1 MRLSFH
7 LMIHVT
13 LAIAVAPM
21 VAVAQSVPWQVFQDV
36 TGETCEVVHA
46 ANADLVV
53 LSSTGQLT
61 IVTGQ
66 DITLQDTAVDTGG
79 SVFFE
84 GAEAGLISFQVDG
97 DGVRTL
103 WWTSLTG
110 RVVSVDDFTGEPTV
124 SESLPNDFTGVSC
137 AACDFWDDQTVCG
150 DEGDDS
156 GGGNIGG
163 GDEPTPLLTI
173 TVCGVSTPI
182 AFAVMLMGL
191 ASLRLVRRR
200 SA

>member
-21 VAVAQSVPWQVFQDV
+21 VTVAQSVPWQVFQDV

-110 RVVSVDDFTGEPTV
+110 RVVSGRVSSDFMLGQIAQNFPLGV
-124 SESLPNDFTGVSC
+124 LPNTMLLVPTGAV
-137 AACDFWDDQTVCG
+137 ARP
-150 DEGDDS
+150 EGHF
-156 GGGNIGG
+156 
-163 GDEPTPLLTI
+163 
-173 TVCGVSTPI
+173 GVGSS
-182 AFAVMLMGL
+182 FKVMVPE
-191 ASLRLVRRR
+191 AQRLVGTRKLR
-200 SA
+200 SIKRPGR

>member
-7 LMIHVT
+7 LMIHVS
-13 LAIAVAPM
+13 LAIAVAPV
-21 VAVAQSVPWQVFQDV
+21 VAVAQTFAWQVFSDV

-53 LSSTGQLT
+53 LSSTGQLV

-79 SVFFE
+79 FVFFE
-84 GAEAGLISFQVDG
+84 GAETGLISFQPDG
-97 DGVRTL
+97 AGVRTL

-110 RVVSVDDFTGEPTV
+110 RVINVDELTGEPTV
-124 SESLPNDFTGVSC
+124 SELFPEEITGVSC

-150 DEGDDS
+150 DVSDDES
-156 GGGNIGG
+156 
-163 GDEPTPLLTI
+163 PPLFTI

-182 AFAVMLMGL
+182 AFAAMFMGL
-191 ASLRLVRRR
+191 ASMRLVRRR